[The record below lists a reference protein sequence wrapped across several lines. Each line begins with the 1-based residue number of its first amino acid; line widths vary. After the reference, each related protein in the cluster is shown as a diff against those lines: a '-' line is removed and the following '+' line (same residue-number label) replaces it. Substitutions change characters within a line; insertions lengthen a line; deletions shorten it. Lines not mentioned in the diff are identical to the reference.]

1 MNCLQELLDEDI
13 ILCHVQDALCK
24 NDILEKLVDLLVKKE
39 YVSQEYLLDVYKRE
53 AMGATIMGKAAI
65 PHGFTEHVT
74 KPAIAILTLQDA
86 ILWEDDFETNIILMP
101 ALQEESIAY
110 TQELFSICSDSTLIQ
125 ALSACQKPQEI
136 IRLIATYTKPSN

>member
-1 MNCLQELLDEDI
+1 MRTEKQP
-13 ILCHVQDALCK
+13 QDALCK

>member
-13 ILCHVQDALCK
+13 IICHVHDALCK

>member
-1 MNCLQELLDEDI
+1 
-13 ILCHVQDALCK
+13 HVQDALCK

-136 IRLIATYTKPSN
+136 IRLIATTQNRPISWHGFCYFMGEG